1 MSIKPPANKP
11 FHDRMRLSAGVNYVL
26 RLMRTYTDL
35 VGGDPTTALVFIA
48 AAQACTQHVKVRP
61 EALQEETFIRDE
73 MRRPV
78 SLSALARSLGLPI
91 ETTRRHVL
99 RLVEAGLAERADSG
113 GVLVTSRQL
122 GGARVRAAVSE
133 NNINLARLQSELAAV
148 G

>member
-1 MSIKPPANKP
+1 
-11 FHDRMRLSAGVNYVL
+11 MRLSAGVNYVL

-78 SLSALARSLGLPI
+78 SLSALARSLGLPV
-91 ETTRRHVL
+91 ETTRRQVRRLIVLNDAGRLAGMTPPAWVFLSSPHVPLSSTQL
-99 RLVEAGLAERADSG
+99 RAKRE
-113 GVLVTSRQL
+113 SRP
-122 GGARVRAAVSE
+122 AS
-133 NNINLARLQSELAAV
+133 
-148 G
+148 

>member
-1 MSIKPPANKP
+1 MSITSPANKP

-78 SLSALARSLGLPI
+78 SLSALARSLGLPV
-91 ETTRRHVL
+91 ETTRRQVRRLIVL
-99 RLVEAGLAERADSG
+99 NDAGRLAGILSLGDVAADYGAKQVGRTLEEISEDANEA
-113 GVLVTSRQL
+113 
-122 GGARVRAAVSE
+122 
-133 NNINLARLQSELAAV
+133 
-148 G
+148 

>member
-1 MSIKPPANKP
+1 
-11 FHDRMRLSAGVNYVL
+11 MRLSAGVNYVL

-78 SLSALARSLGLPI
+78 SLSALARSLGLPV
-91 ETTRRHVL
+91 ETTRRQVRRLIVL
-99 RLVEAGLAERADSG
+99 NDAGRLAGMGADLADRGGQGLGRARHLGDLAGRRGRGAKQVGRTLEEISEDANEA
-113 GVLVTSRQL
+113 
-122 GGARVRAAVSE
+122 
-133 NNINLARLQSELAAV
+133 
-148 G
+148 

>member
-1 MSIKPPANKP
+1 
-11 FHDRMRLSAGVNYVL
+11 MRLSAGVNYVL

-78 SLSALARSLGLPI
+78 SLSALARSLGLPV
-91 ETTRRHVL
+91 ETTRRQVRRLIVL
-99 RLVEAGLAERADSG
+99 NDAGRLAGILSLGDVAADYGAKQVGRTLEEISEDANEA
-113 GVLVTSRQL
+113 
-122 GGARVRAAVSE
+122 
-133 NNINLARLQSELAAV
+133 
-148 G
+148 